1 MVRSRSGSEEFGDP
15 LDTDQALGR
24 EPDRNFASVRRAFVI
39 LLVAA
44 VVLPLVYVV
53 IAAIG
58 DLRDRQ
64 RLALV
69 VTSRVAR
76 IAEEHAIKVF
86 DLNQSFNERVLDLLG
101 GMTDTGIRQH
111 ERLVHERLRQIGGGY
126 PQVASVSV
134 FSGSGQLLAS
144 SYVFPVPTTS
154 VRHRPVVEA
163 LANGSEFDVSS
174 LMSGALTHHPVFTT
188 SVPRKGADG
197 GFNGVV
203 SVALQVEYF
212 SDFYKDL
219 AGTEK
224 SMTIGLAREDGE
236 LLVHYPFASA
246 GSGSGVNAG
255 AGTLAHDAS
264 MREPPPYRI
273 IAGLLR
279 PALGHDQPVARHAT
293 LGVDGEENIVAYRRV
308 ADYPVYV
315 FASYPNRAI
324 IDAWLRHV
332 GLLAAGV
339 FIPCLALWG
348 VILMSLRRLTAE
360 EKAWAAWRDEAATRR
375 AVEAAFRQARRM
387 QALGTLVGS
396 VAHDFNN
403 LLMTMSANAQVVRR
417 RGPGSAENEVAAIE
431 RAIKNGKRLTRQ
443 LLGVARKQPHR
454 TEIIRMQAWLPGAE
468 PLLASALGIKVA
480 LIFKVHPDTWPFTAD
495 AAELE
500 LALMNVAL
508 NARDAMADGGKLTI
522 EVDNLHLG
530 EGEAFAHA
538 GDYVRISVTDSGKGM
553 AAGILARAF
562 EPLFTTKPL
571 GMGTGLGLPQVS
583 GFCEQS
589 GGTASIESQEAR
601 GTTVRLYLP
610 RTVVAPAIAPCPE
623 HDTPHPFA
631 QAVAQQL
638 AGAAPAYAGMD
649 EYGTTAS
656 TVPFFST
663 RGAPGASGASGVSSA
678 EGSGANVAFGAG
690 TGALAER
697 PEISI
702 LLVEDNPEVAAGT
715 EALLAIMGYQTHWI
729 DNADAAY
736 EYLLETSAVNGG
748 GEADDSER
756 PFDLVLSDIHM
767 PGKMNGID
775 FAMQLRTRYPVMPV
789 ILVTGYASELERAK
803 LADIQ
808 VISKPFDVEILESMI
823 EEMSNQRQR
832 QSLPA

>member
-1 MVRSRSGSEEFGDP
+1 MVRSRSNSEEIGDP

-24 EPDRNFASVRRAFVI
+24 EPDRNFASARRAFII

-44 VVLPLVYVV
+44 IVLPLVYVV

-64 RLALV
+64 RVALL

-101 GMTDTGIRQH
+101 GMTDTDIRQH

-134 FSGSGQLLAS
+134 FSGSGQMLAS
-144 SYVFPVPTTS
+144 SYVFPIPVTS
-154 VRHRPVVEA
+154 IRHRSVVEA
-163 LANGSEFDVSS
+163 LANGSAFDVSS
-174 LMSGALTHHPVFTT
+174 LTSGALTHHPVFTT

-224 SMTIGLAREDGE
+224 SMTIGLARDDGE
-236 LLVHYPFASA
+236 LLVHYPLASASA
-246 GSGSGVNAG
+246 G
-255 AGTLAHDAS
+255 TLVHDDP

-279 PALGHDQPVARHAT
+279 PAPGHDQPSARRAT
-293 LGVDGEENIVAYRRV
+293 LGVDGADNIVAYRRV

-315 FASYPNRAI
+315 FASYPNHAI
-324 IDAWLRHV
+324 VGAWLKHV

-339 FIPCLALWG
+339 FIPCLVLWG

-375 AVEAAFRQARRM
+375 AVDAAFRQARRM

-454 TEIIRMQAWLPGAE
+454 TETIRMHVWLPGAE

-480 LIFKVHPDTWPFTAD
+480 LIFKVHPDAWSFTAD

-500 LALMNVAL
+500 LALMNIAL

-530 EGEAFAHA
+530 EGESFAHA

-553 AAGILARAF
+553 TAGILARAF

-589 GGTASIESQEAR
+589 GGTASIESKEAQ

-610 RTVVAPAIAPCPE
+610 RSVVVAVAAGPRYDAPL
-623 HDTPHPFA
+623 PFA
-631 QAVAQQL
+631 QAVARQL
-638 AGAAPAYAGMD
+638 DDVAPARAGMD
-649 EYGTTAS
+649 DYGTMAS
-656 TVPFFST
+656 TVPFFAT
-663 RGAPGASGASGVSSA
+663 RAAPGMSGMSGAEGTSA
-678 EGSGANVAFGAG
+678 NLAFGAG
-690 TGALAER
+690 TGTLAAR

-736 EYLLETSAVNGG
+736 EYLLEISTANGVEEG
-748 GEADDSER
+748 DDTER

-775 FAMQLRTRYPVMPV
+775 FAMQLRMRYPVMPV

-808 VISKPFDVEILESMI
+808 VISKPFDVEVLESMI
-823 EEMSNQRQR
+823 EDMSSLRQR
-832 QSLPA
+832 HSLPA

>member
-1 MVRSRSGSEEFGDP
+1 MVRSRSGSEEVGDP
-15 LDTDQALGR
+15 LDADQVLGR
-24 EPDRNFASVRRAFVI
+24 EPDRNFTSVRRAFVI
-39 LLVAA
+39 LLAA
-44 VVLPLVYVV
+44 AIVLPLLYVV

-64 RLALV
+64 RVALV

-86 DLNQSFNERVLDLLG
+86 DLNQSFNERVLDLLS
-101 GMTDTGIRQH
+101 GMSDIGIRQH
-111 ERLVHERLRQIGGGY
+111 ERLIHERLSQIGGGY

-134 FSGSGQLLAS
+134 YSASGQMLAS
-144 SYVFPVPTTS
+144 SYVFPTPS
-154 VRHRPVVEA
+154 ANVRHRAVVEA
-163 LANGSEFDVSS
+163 LAKGRAFDVSS
-174 LMSGALTHHPVFTT
+174 LMSGALTHRPVFTT
-188 SVPRKGADG
+188 SVPRKDADG

-203 SVALQVEYF
+203 SVALRVEYF

-236 LLVHYPFASA
+236 PLVHYPLVDADA
-246 GSGSGVNAG
+246 NSGALS
-255 AGTLAHDAS
+255 
-264 MREPPPYRI
+264 EPPPYRI
-273 IAGLLR
+273 IAALLR
-279 PALGHDQPVARHAT
+279 PAFSRNQAGAGRAT
-293 LGVDGEENIVAYRRV
+293 LGVDGEENIVAYRSV
-308 ADYPVYV
+308 AGYPVYV
-315 FASYPNRAI
+315 FASYPNHAI
-324 IDAWLRHV
+324 IAAWLNHV
-332 GLLAAGV
+332 ALLAAGV
-339 FIPCLALWG
+339 FIPCFVLWG
-348 VILMSLRRLTAE
+348 VIVMSLRRLTAE

-417 RGPGSAENEVAAIE
+417 RGPGNAENEVAAIE

-454 TEIIRMQAWLPGAE
+454 TEIVQMQAWLPGAQ

-480 LIFKVHPDTWPFTAD
+480 LILKVHPDAWPFTAD

-500 LALMNVAL
+500 LALMNIAL
-508 NARDAMADGGKLTI
+508 NARDAMPEGGKLTI
-522 EVDNLHLG
+522 EADNLSLG
-530 EGEAFAHA
+530 EGESFAHA

-553 AAGILARAF
+553 TSGILARAF

-589 GGTASIESQEAR
+589 GGTASIESEESH

-610 RTVVAPAIAPCPE
+610 RTAAPALAAQAQR
-623 HDTPHPFA
+623 DASHPFA
-631 QAVAQQL
+631 QAVASRMASTTPTQ
-638 AGAAPAYAGMD
+638 AGDD
-649 EYGTTAS
+649 EIETDAS
-656 TVPFFST
+656 TVPYFAS
-663 RGAPGASGASGVSSA
+663 RVVPVDGASMDAVSRVIASTPA
-678 EGSGANVAFGAG
+678 A
-690 TGALAER
+690 R

-715 EALLAIMGYQTHWI
+715 EALLAIMGHQTHWI

-736 EYLLETSAVNGG
+736 EYLLETSAAAGMRAAEEV
-748 GEADDSER
+748 EL

-803 LADIQ
+803 LAEIQ
-808 VISKPFDVEILESMI
+808 VISKPFDVEVLESLI
-823 EEMSNQRQR
+823 EEMSNVRQR
-832 QSLPA
+832 HSLPA

>member
-1 MVRSRSGSEEFGDP
+1 MVRSRSGSEEIGDP
-15 LDTDQALGR
+15 LDADQVLGR

-39 LLVAA
+39 LLAA
-44 VVLPLVYVV
+44 AIVLPLIYVV

-64 RLALV
+64 RVALV

-86 DLNQSFNERVLDLLG
+86 DLNQSLNERVLDLLG
-101 GMTDTGIRQH
+101 GMNDIGIRQH
-111 ERLVHERLRQIGGGY
+111 ERLIHERLRQIGGGY

-134 FSGSGQLLAS
+134 FSGNGQMLAN
-144 SYVFPVPTTS
+144 SYVFPAPATS
-154 VRHRPVVEA
+154 VRHRPEFDA
-163 LANGSEFDVSS
+163 LVKGRAFDVSS
-174 LMSGALTHHPVFTT
+174 LMSGTLSHRPVFTM
-188 SVPRKGADG
+188 SVPRRDVNG

-203 SVALQVEYF
+203 SVALRVDYF

-236 LLVHYPFASA
+236 LLVHYPLVDVDVDANGNAA
-246 GSGSGVNAG
+246 G
-255 AGTLAHDAS
+255 GT

-273 IAGLLR
+273 IASLLR
-279 PALGHDQPVARHAT
+279 PALERNHAIVGRAT
-293 LGVDGEENIVAYRRV
+293 LGVDGEENIVAYRSV
-308 ADYPVYV
+308 AGYPVYV
-315 FASYPNRAI
+315 FASYPNHAI
-324 IDAWLRHV
+324 IAAWLNHV
-332 GLLAAGV
+332 ALLAAGV
-339 FIPCLALWG
+339 FIPCLVLWG
-348 VILMSLRRLTAE
+348 VIVMSLRRLTAE

-417 RGPGSAENEVAAIE
+417 RGPGNAENEVAAIE

-454 TEIIRMQAWLPGAE
+454 TEIVQMQAWLPGAQ

-480 LIFKVHPDTWPFTAD
+480 LIFKVHPETWPFLAD

-500 LALMNVAL
+500 LALMNIAL
-508 NARDAMADGGKLTI
+508 NARDAMPDGGKLMI
-522 EVDNLHLG
+522 EVDNLRLG

-538 GDYVRISVTDSGKGM
+538 GDYVRISVTDSGRGM
-553 AAGILARAF
+553 TPGILARAF

-589 GGTASIESQEAR
+589 GGTASIESEELR

-610 RTVVAPAIAPCPE
+610 RVVATAAAGTPSDEPQV
-623 HDTPHPFA
+623 PHPFA
-631 QAVAQQL
+631 QAMASRM
-638 AGAAPAYAGMD
+638 ASAAPAQTAADEAG
-649 EYGTTAS
+649 TAAS
-656 TVPFFST
+656 TVPFFAV
-663 RGAPGASGASGVSSA
+663 RGAVGAVGAAVLADATA
-678 EGSGANVAFGAG
+678 EAAFGVRG
-690 TGALAER
+690 DTPLAR
-697 PEISI
+697 PDISI

-715 EALLAIMGYQTHWI
+715 EALLAIMGHQTHWI

-736 EYLLETSAVNGG
+736 EYLLETSAAAGM
-748 GEADDSER
+748 GEEATL

-775 FAMQLRTRYPVMPV
+775 FAMQLRTRYPAMPV

-803 LADIQ
+803 LAEIQ
-808 VISKPFDVEILESMI
+808 VISKPFDVEVLESLI
-823 EEMSNQRQR
+823 EEMSNVRQR

>member
-1 MVRSRSGSEEFGDP
+1 MVRSRSGSEEIGDP
-15 LDTDQALGR
+15 LDADQVLGR
-24 EPDRNFASVRRAFVI
+24 EPDRNFTSARRAFVI
-39 LLVAA
+39 LLAA
-44 VVLPLVYVV
+44 AIVLPLVYVV

-58 DLRDRQ
+58 DLRERQ
-64 RLALV
+64 RVALV

-111 ERLVHERLRQIGGGY
+111 ERLIHERLRQIGGGY

-134 FSGSGQLLAS
+134 FSGSGQMLAT
-144 SYVFPVPTTS
+144 SYVFPAPAS
-154 VRHRPVVEA
+154 KVRHRSVVDA
-163 LANGSEFDVSS
+163 LAKGNAFDVSS
-174 LMSGALTHHPVFTT
+174 LMSGTLTHRPVFTT
-188 SVPRKGADG
+188 SVPRKDADG

-203 SVALQVEYF
+203 AVALQVEYF

-236 LLVHYPFASA
+236 LLVHYPLVSASTVA
-246 GSGSGVNAG
+246 NESP
-255 AGTLAHDAS
+255 
-264 MREPPPYRI
+264 MREPPPYQI

-279 PALGHDQPVARHAT
+279 PALSHDQPGTRRAT
-293 LGVDGEENIVAYRRV
+293 LGVDGDENIVAYRRV

-324 IDAWLRHV
+324 VAAWLRHV
-332 GLLAAGV
+332 ALLAAGV
-339 FIPCLALWG
+339 FIPCLVLWG

-431 RAIKNGKRLTRQ
+431 RAIKSGKRLTRQ

-454 TEIIRMQAWLPGAE
+454 TEIVQMQAWLPGAE

-480 LIFKVHPDTWPFTAD
+480 LIFKVHPNAWPFTAD

-500 LALMNVAL
+500 LALMNIAL
-508 NARDAMADGGKLTI
+508 NARDAMPDGGRLTI
-522 EVDNLHLG
+522 EVDNLHLS

-553 AAGILARAF
+553 TTGILARAF

-589 GGTASIESQEAR
+589 GGTASIESKEAQ

-610 RTVVAPAIAPCPE
+610 RTVVVPVVAGRLQS
-623 HDTPHPFA
+623 DTPHPFA
-631 QAVAQQL
+631 QAVASRL
-638 AGAAPAYAGMD
+638 AGATPAYAGIEGNGTMD
-649 EYGTTAS
+649 S
-656 TVPFFST
+656 TVSFFGA
-663 RGAPGASGASGVSSA
+663 RGVPGASGAD
-678 EGSGANVAFGAG
+678 GADTNVAFSVGIETLVA
-690 TGALAER
+690 R

-715 EALLAIMGYQTHWI
+715 EALLAIMGHQTHWI

-736 EYLLETSAVNGG
+736 EYLLETSAAAGRG
-748 GEADDSER
+748 KADDTDR

-808 VISKPFDVEILESMI
+808 VISKPFDVEVLESLI
-823 EEMSNQRQR
+823 EEMSNMRQGH
-832 QSLPA
+832 SLSA